1 MKLALRS
8 LLVAWTGIFLLASD
22 CIHAAEKSASMVVSA
37 QMRQPIPQK
46 LLDARGQGPAV
57 IFIGGFGDEIS
68 GIVPHMLAE
77 LPPLAEKETRAYYH
91 WHAGCP
97 ADCARGAHGLAEQVR
112 AYRRN
117 NPAADVVL
125 IGHSMGASMALRVA
139 AELQPQDGRV
149 LVVTLDPSD
158 RSYTPQRPPAVT
170 WWGNA
175 YVVNSL
181 SDHDYIAVLGG
192 RWNACKGADVNR
204 RFDGRLR
211 DEAGYFYIHDNALS
225 LLCSRGR
232 GRHVSLLDTL
242 REQLRT
248 EPGKAPASGTPRQ
261 QWQARP

>member
-1 MKLALRS
+1 
-8 LLVAWTGIFLLASD
+8 
-22 CIHAAEKSASMVVSA
+22 MVVSA

-46 LLDARGQGPAV
+46 LLDASGQGPAV

-97 ADCARGAHGLAEQVR
+97 ADCARGAHGLAAQVR

-175 YVVNSL
+175 YVVNRCPTT
-181 SDHDYIAVLGG
+181 I
-192 RWNACKGADVNR
+192 
-204 RFDGRLR
+204 
-211 DEAGYFYIHDNALS
+211 I
-225 LLCSRGR
+225 
-232 GRHVSLLDTL
+232 
-242 REQLRT
+242 
-248 EPGKAPASGTPRQ
+248 
-261 QWQARP
+261 

>member
-1 MKLALRS
+1 
-8 LLVAWTGIFLLASD
+8 
-22 CIHAAEKSASMVVSA
+22 MVVSA

-117 NPAADVVL
+117 NSAADVVL

-139 AELQPQDGRV
+139 RC
-149 LVVTLDPSD
+149 
-158 RSYTPQRPPAVT
+158 
-170 WWGNA
+170 WW
-175 YVVNSL
+175 
-181 SDHDYIAVLGG
+181 
-192 RWNACKGADVNR
+192 
-204 RFDGRLR
+204 
-211 DEAGYFYIHDNALS
+211 
-225 LLCSRGR
+225 
-232 GRHVSLLDTL
+232 
-242 REQLRT
+242 
-248 EPGKAPASGTPRQ
+248 APF
-261 QWQARP
+261 

>member
-1 MKLALRS
+1 
-8 LLVAWTGIFLLASD
+8 
-22 CIHAAEKSASMVVSA
+22 MVVSA

-46 LLDARGQGPAV
+46 LLDARGQGHAV

-97 ADCARGAHGLAEQVR
+97 ADCARGARGLAEQVR

-242 REQLRT
+242 QEQLRT

-261 QWQARP
+261 QWQAKP